1 MNGVASSGWAYVRKL
16 VSLALTFGCLLS
28 ILLVVGFLVGFYTA
42 QWKLFEPFL
51 LNANVLWL
59 TIPVAVMDFFPIA
72 SFGHVKVRRL
82 GFHHFVYGL
91 AIVVVSFVLT
101 PISVFNVFSLGIRD
115 VKLNVGR
122 TLILVGLTLTVDDFA
137 DISDRTRMALRF
149 MKSRLHQKRR
159 GIHAVHGLLS
169 CITFYVF
176 LCTTIWLTQN
186 PKGINFANLALSTS
200 LLVTSLTGF
209 GSIGKRIWLRIKP

>member
-91 AIVVVSFVLT
+91 AIVAGSSVLT
-101 PISVFNVFSLGIRD
+101 SVTVFNVFSLGIRD

-122 TLILVGLTLTVDDFA
+122 GFILVGLTLIVDDFA
-137 DISDRTRMALRF
+137 DISDRTRTALRV
-149 MKSRLHQKRR
+149 MKSKLYQKRR
-159 GIHAVHGLLS
+159 VIHAVQGLLS
-169 CITFYVF
+169 CVTFYVF
-176 LCTTIWLTQN
+176 LCATVWLTQN
-186 PKGINFANLALSTS
+186 PKGINLANLTLTST

-209 GSIGKRIWLRIKP
+209 GSVRKRIWLRIKP